1 MNVAAIATGWL
12 TDTLSSLIFG
22 GIVASIV
29 AGDGASEAEVTARFN
44 DSLGL
49 LLSTFAVGLGFTA
62 LGGYV
67 AAAIA
72 KDRKIPH
79 ATIVGV
85 LSLLTSLSFA
95 VAGPSDGPLWL
106 QVAGYALTVPAALF
120 GGWFRV
126 YGADAKTA

>member
-12 TDTLSSLIFG
+12 TDTLTSLLFG

-29 AGDGASEAEVTARFN
+29 GGDGATQDEVIARIN

-62 LGGYV
+62 IGGYV

-72 KDRKIPH
+72 KQRPIPH
-79 ATIVGV
+79 AAMVGV
-85 LSLLTSLSFA
+85 LSLLTSLSFTL
-95 VAGPSDGPLWL
+95 AGPSDGPLWL
-106 QVAGYALTVPAALF
+106 QLAGYALTVPAAVF

-126 YGADAKTA
+126 SATDTRTA